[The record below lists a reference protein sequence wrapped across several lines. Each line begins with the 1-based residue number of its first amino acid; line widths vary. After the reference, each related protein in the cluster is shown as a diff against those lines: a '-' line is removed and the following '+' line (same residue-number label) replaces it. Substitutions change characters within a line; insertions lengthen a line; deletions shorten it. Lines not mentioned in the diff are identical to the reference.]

1 MLLAVLQR
9 TPAVRII
16 AAAREVAAASPL
28 GAVLRSAFVTSA
40 SLGALHS
47 LAGATVLVASRAAP
61 ATARVGASMDP
72 VAFTVTDT
80 INIGSWRV
88 GGAIPP
94 GLVIEATQGTASLN
108 GPGLLDATTPGLD
121 DGYGGQIGGNAT
133 TTPVLQGTPTQAGNF
148 TFTLQAF
155 EFGGAGGLASNTFSY
170 TVSVT
175 GSSST
180 PPTFT
185 VQPLAQAVDPGA
197 SVTLAAAATG
207 ATSYR
212 WQRNGADV
220 AGGGAASLTIANI
233 APADTGIYAAL
244 VTSAG
249 GSATSTPAIVGLST
263 IAKVVGAG
271 SEVGTDIVHP
281 NKNIFDQVLLEGA
294 AAAVTA
300 DPGQVLRISYI
311 DLNDDIVQVE
321 FTGRGTLSLVLAGV
335 TGAAA
340 PPAKYNQSVAYM
352 KGHAGIVLTGADE
365 NTHLSVFSVG
375 RANAVNQALFK
386 DGTSYD
392 GVADIAFIAISS
404 PTGKFGSLRT
414 ANATYFAS
422 GGFTG
427 LYAPGVEFAGPV
439 FIGNVSASDNA
450 QSVLVIGSTAEV
462 RITGGDLAQ
471 PNGRAVQVKG
481 VSRLRFADGST
492 SGGDLLPAQSNKARF
507 EDDGADVTA
516 QIVVN
521 P

>member
-1 MLLAVLQR
+1 
-9 TPAVRII
+9 
-16 AAAREVAAASPL
+16 
-28 GAVLRSAFVTSA
+28 
-40 SLGALHS
+40 
-47 LAGATVLVASRAAP
+47 
-61 ATARVGASMDP
+61 
-72 VAFTVTDT
+72 
-80 INIGSWRV
+80 
-88 GGAIPP
+88 
-94 GLVIEATQGTASLN
+94 
-108 GPGLLDATTPGLD
+108 
-121 DGYGGQIGGNAT
+121 
-133 TTPVLQGTPTQAGNF
+133 
-148 TFTLQAF
+148 
-155 EFGGAGGLASNTFSY
+155 
-170 TVSVT
+170 
-175 GSSST
+175 
-180 PPTFT
+180 
-185 VQPLAQAVDPGA
+185 
-197 SVTLAAAATG
+197 
-207 ATSYR
+207 
-212 WQRNGADV
+212 
-220 AGGGAASLTIANI
+220 
-233 APADTGIYAAL
+233 
-244 VTSAG
+244 
-249 GSATSTPAIVGLST
+249 
-263 IAKVVGAG
+263 
-271 SEVGTDIVHP
+271 
-281 NKNIFDQVLLEGA
+281 
-294 AAAVTA
+294 
-300 DPGQVLRISYI
+300 VLRISYI